1 MKKVLLTVMI
11 FTGILSF
18 GIANQSSIEK
28 QSVKVNLL
36 CLNHGE
42 TI

>member
-18 GIANQSSIEK
+18 GIANQSIEK

>member
-18 GIANQSSIEK
+18 GVANQFIKEPSAK
-28 QSVKVNLL
+28 ANLL
-36 CLNHGE
+36 CLDHGE